1 MTRRE
6 IAIAIAAGWFG
17 AVVAA
22 MLCVWL
28 ATPAKAHDPYHG
40 IFNFAGV
47 NCCTGDDCLQAHDA
61 SDFEPIKRG
70 YRLRSTGEIVPMA
83 ETGFSPDDK
92 WHVCRRDNGTGG
104 VRCLL
109 IPNGGS

>member
-17 AVVAA
+17 AVVTG

-28 ATPAKAHDPYHG
+28 ATPAKAHDPYTG

-47 NCCTGDDCLQAHDA
+47 NCCTGDDCLRAADPR
-61 SDFEPIKRG
+61 DILPISGG
-70 YRLRSTGEIVPMA
+70 YQIKSTGEIVPMST
-83 ETGFSPDDK
+83 TGISPDAEF
-92 WHVCRRDNGTGG
+92 HICRRHDDHS

-109 IPNGGS
+109 VPPGGV